1 MIRHISMFFLKED
14 DKELRIK
21 KAEDLVFLLKKLPD
35 EIPEITQ
42 CTVGMNLTVPPQ
54 ILSEGAPLFGDVVQI
69 IDFAEPEAVY
79 HYPVHPAHLRL
90 IELTDEWIEQVT
102 AIDFVL

>member
-1 MIRHISMFFLKED
+1 MIRHISMFFLNED
-14 DKELRIK
+14 DKKLHIK
-21 KAEDLVFLLKKLPD
+21 KAENLVSLLKKLPD

-54 ILSEGAPLFGDVVQI
+54 ILPEGAPLFGDVVQI
-69 IDFAEPEAVY
+69 IDFSEQEAAN
-79 HYPVHPAHLRL
+79 HYSVHPAHLRL